1 MTDRA
6 MSDRAMTDSTM
17 TDRAMTDS
25 TTQADRMLHLSADSP
40 AALAALLNVPDE
52 ELLATATLPGA
63 EAGGCRLGIVAPNAK
78 RLGLARKLV
87 ASGKAWRGR
96 NDIWFSPRPLLSG
109 AGGIAFL
116 FPGLEA
122 EFAPQVDDVAEWL
135 GVAAPVSDLDSVG
148 HHAAG
153 VIAVSRMLDDALR
166 RLDIRPAALAGHSI
180 GEWTAMLG
188 GNMMGHTST
197 TELFS
202 RIDLDAILVRGF
214 DFGVLGCPVKRVV
227 EALASRPELVI
238 SHENST
244 NQTVVCGPADTVA
257 DLVADFRARG
267 VICQTLPFQSGF
279 HTPMLRRNMAHF
291 EAEIVTLPMSAADV
305 PVWSATIAAP
315 FPTDPAAIREL
326 YVRHLLEP
334 VRFREL
340 TLAMY
345 DAGIRVFVQVGPGQL
360 GSLVDDTLRDHE
372 HLTVAANSPHR
383 PGLDQLRRLATA
395 VWVEGGRPD
404 FLALEPGG
412 RPRPIA
418 ITALAPAAEPA
429 PELDLPADQ
438 VDLPASALAMTQL
451 DELGERFPLAAELSA
466 FMREVADSVSAVLRA
481 SKTPAPSTRPVR
493 AQSAR
498 SVSAQPAPTERVL
511 QVSTAAMPYLL
522 DHCFAPQRPDWPDET
537 DRRPVVPAT
546 TMIQHMID
554 AAERTAPGRRAIGLD
569 DVRLHR
575 WLVAAP
581 PQDVV
586 VRTEPVDASRVRV
599 NLGEHADAV
608 VLLGEEYERPTTGEW
623 PIEPGERPTALTAH
637 DMYEQRWMFH
647 GPQFQGITKSI
658 GIWER
663 GVRAELTVL
672 DAPGALLDA
681 VGQVFGQWLAEMEV
695 NRPIAFPARINRIRF
710 HGPQP
715 PTGTAMGCAVRIREV
730 KHELIEMDAQL
741 TLAGRPMVSISGW
754 QDVRLDSDQPAGA
767 VNRFTQLSTLSER
780 RSGGWWLIADRWPG
794 LASREF
800 YMYKYLAAEERA
812 EYFACPP
819 RERRH
824 WLLRRF
830 VVKDAVRGWLWDDGA
845 GPLFPAEIA
854 VRDQGPGRFA
864 VSGRYGLRVPPLSV
878 AVAECQEVAVAMVR
892 PADQGDIPNRI
903 HVAEVVPG
911 VDVDR
916 AAVAAFDLGTTH
928 RRWVRA
934 ELVSNP
940 DGLPSRQYVV
950 AWTVGTT
957 QETQEEGTR

>member
-1 MTDRA
+1 
-6 MSDRAMTDSTM
+6 
-17 TDRAMTDS
+17 
-25 TTQADRMLHLSADSP
+25 
-40 AALAALLNVPDE
+40 
-52 ELLATATLPGA
+52 
-63 EAGGCRLGIVAPNAK
+63 
-78 RLGLARKLV
+78 
-87 ASGKAWRGR
+87 
-96 NDIWFSPRPLLSG
+96 
-109 AGGIAFL
+109 
-116 FPGLEA
+116 
-122 EFAPQVDDVAEWL
+122 
-135 GVAAPVSDLDSVG
+135 
-148 HHAAG
+148 
-153 VIAVSRMLDDALR
+153 
-166 RLDIRPAALAGHSI
+166 
-180 GEWTAMLG
+180 
-188 GNMMGHTST
+188 
-197 TELFS
+197 
-202 RIDLDAILVRGF
+202 
-214 DFGVLGCPVKRVV
+214 VLGCPVDRVV
-227 EALASRPELVI
+227 EALGNRPDVVI

-257 DLVADFRARG
+257 GLVADFRARG

-279 HTPMLRRNMAHF
+279 HTPMLRSNMARF
-291 EAEIVTLPMSAADV
+291 EAEIGTLPMRAADV

-315 FPTDPAAIREL
+315 FPTDPTAIREL

-360 GSLVDDTLRDHE
+360 GSLVDDTLRARE

-404 FLALEPGG
+404 FSALEPGG
-412 RPRPIA
+412 RPRPIE
-418 ITALAPAAEPA
+418 ITAVVPVVEPV
-429 PELDLPADQ
+429 PELDLPADPA
-438 VDLPASALAMTQL
+438 DLPASALAMTQL

-466 FMREVADSVSAVLRA
+466 FMRDVADSVSAVLRA
-481 SKTPAPSTRPVR
+481 SNTPASAPRP
-493 AQSAR
+493 AQPMP
-498 SVSAQPAPTERVL
+498 VQPISAQPAPAQPGSAQPMSVQPMSVQPMSVQPISAQPAHTERAL
-511 QVSTAAMPYLL
+511 HVSTAAMPYLL
-522 DHCFAPQRPDWPDET
+522 DHCFAPQRPGWPDET

-554 AAERTAPGRRAIGLD
+554 AAEQAAPGRRAIGLD
-569 DVRLHR
+569 DVRLYR

-581 PQDVV
+581 PQVVV
-586 VRTEPVDASRVRV
+586 VRTEPIDASRVRV

-608 VLLGEEYERPTTGEW
+608 VLLGDEYERSTTGEW
-623 PIEPGERPTALTAH
+623 PIEPGERPTALSAH

-647 GPQFQGITKSI
+647 GPRFQGITRSI

-672 DAPGALLDA
+672 EAPGALLDA
-681 VGQVFGQWLAEMEV
+681 VGQVFGQWLAEVQV

-710 HGPQP
+710 HGPLP
-715 PTGTAMGCAVRIREV
+715 PPGTRMGCVVRIRDV
-730 KHELIEMDAQL
+730 RHELIEMDAQL

-830 VVKDAVRGWLWDDGA
+830 VVKDAVRGWLWDEGA

-854 VRDQGPGRFA
+854 VRDQGQGRFA
-864 VSGRYGLRVPPLSV
+864 VSGRHGLRVPPLSV
-878 AVAECQEVAVAMVR
+878 AVAECREVAVAVVR
-892 PADQGDIPNRI
+892 PADEGDVPNRI
-903 HVAEVVPG
+903 HVAEVVRG
-911 VDVDR
+911 VDIDR
-916 AAVAAFDLGTTH
+916 AAVAAFDLGTAH

-934 ELVSNP
+934 ELASNP